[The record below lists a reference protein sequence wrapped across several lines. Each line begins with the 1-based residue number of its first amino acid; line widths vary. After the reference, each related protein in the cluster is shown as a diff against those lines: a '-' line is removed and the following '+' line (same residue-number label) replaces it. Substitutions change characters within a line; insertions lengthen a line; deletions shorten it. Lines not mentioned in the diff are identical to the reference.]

1 MMIGLLAMHI
11 TDQFTLDGI
20 AGFVDGGKSRA
31 LPRGFK
37 KVGTSVGDFFLFENP
52 VTLPE
57 SCQLHRSG
65 ISGLSKPI
73 QGGVTSVGTFDY
85 FAGDNPTSPVFLTAG
100 RKKQT
105 RPLKGDFHI
114 SHGSGVEVLGNHVIL
129 SSLPGQNIELK
140 VHDRWSQKPQKAFR
154 WQLPCRTPVNCTQTG

>member
-1 MMIGLLAMHI
+1 MHI

-37 KVGTSVGDFFLFENP
+37 KVGTSVGDFFLFEDP
-52 VTLPE
+52 VTPPE
-57 SCQLHRSG
+57 SCQLHCSG
-65 ISGLSKPI
+65 IS
-73 QGGVTSVGTFDY
+73 DE
-85 FAGDNPTSPVFLTAG
+85 PVFLPVG

-105 RPLKGDFHI
+105 RPLQGDFHI

-129 SSLPGQNIELK
+129 PFLPGQNIELRPIF
-140 VHDRWSQKPQKAFR
+140 VCPY
-154 WQLPCRTPVNCTQTG
+154 PTV